1 MQDDLE
7 TQRAAIERQFAAF
20 QAQRAQ
26 QQARQRAAPWPR
38 RITLY
43 ASLSKEANY
52 EQGEKIGLTGE
63 ALRLFVHFEEIAIEV
78 EVAQDGHCTVVGCDG
93 RPVHGERTP

>member
-7 TQRAAIERQFAAF
+7 TQRATIERQLAALQAQ
-20 QAQRAQ
+20 QAQR
-26 QQARQRAAPWPR
+26 QARQQAPWPR

-78 EVAQDGHCTVVGCDG
+78 EVAQDGHCTVVGCGG